1 MNCSYSNLWKIT
13 LPIFSFLLIE
23 NIIAFTDTAF
33 LGRVGEAP
41 LAAAAIA
48 SLYYVTIFIVGFG
61 FSVGSQ
67 IFISHLN
74 GEKNFEKIGAI
85 FNNSIYC
92 LFAMALLGFCF
103 TEFFGQWVFSKMVN
117 SPDVINE
124 VMRYMK
130 WRQFGFFAIFSI
142 IAFRSF
148 YVGIARTKPLAYTS
162 WLMGVV
168 NLVLDYV
175 LVFGKFG
182 FPKMEIEGAAIAS
195 TISEFSAVVFFFFYT
210 AKRSR
215 VQKFNLRF
223 SKIDFTQI
231 KKIFGL
237 SGWTM
242 AQQFVYVAMWLLL
255 FSFIESFGERPL
267 AQSNIIK
274 SVLMFVYMPMYAF
287 GATMNTV
294 AGNLLG
300 EGRKSEIMPACV
312 RIMKLQFA
320 LVVPALVLLCAFP
333 IEILSVYTDNKEIL
347 QGIKMP
353 LFCALFTVPWAIP
366 SITLCNLI
374 LGFERT
380 KAIFIMECSVL
391 VLYFGG
397 LFFTVYYLS
406 SFPATWTLDGWYWII
421 LICTNY
427 IYIRKFLLPSK
438 KTKTQTV

>member
-1 MNCSYSNLWKIT
+1 MDCSYSNLWKIS

-33 LGRVGEAP
+33 LGRVSEAS

-48 SLYYVTIFIVGFG
+48 SLYYVTVFIIGFG

-74 GEKNFEKIGAI
+74 GEKQFAKIGSI
-85 FNNSIYC
+85 FINSVYC
-92 LFAMALLGFCF
+92 LLAMAFLGFCF
-103 TEFFGQWVFSKMVN
+103 TSFLGDWIFAKMVN
-117 SPDVINE
+117 SADVHAE
-124 VMRYMK
+124 VMRYMQ
-130 WRQFGFFAIFSI
+130 WRKFGFFAIFSI

-148 YVGIARTKPLAYTS
+148 YVGIARTKPLAYSS
-162 WLMGVV
+162 WLMGIV

-182 FPKMEIEGAAIAS
+182 FPKMGIEGAAIAS
-195 TISEFSAVVFFFFYT
+195 TIAEFSAVIFFFFYT
-210 AKRSR
+210 SKRSR

-223 SKIDFTQI
+223 TRIDFSEI
-231 KKIFGL
+231 KKIFSL

-255 FSFIESFGERPL
+255 FSFIENFGERPL

-294 AGNLLG
+294 AGNLIG
-300 EGRKSEIMPACV
+300 EGRTFEIMPACV

-320 LVVPALVLLCAFP
+320 LVIPAIVILCVYP
-333 IEILSVYTDNKEIL
+333 LEILSVYTNNPEIL
-347 QGIKMP
+347 QGIKAP

-380 KAIFIMECSVL
+380 KAIFTMEFSVL
-391 VLYFGG
+391 ILYFGG
-397 LFFTVYYLS
+397 LFFTVYHMA
-406 SFPATWTLDGWYWII
+406 SFPATWTLDGWYWMI

-427 IYIRKFLLPSK
+427 IYIRKFLLPQ
-438 KTKTQTV
+438 KTKTHSV